1 MFKERLGVTETTDT
15 ANSGTKSL
23 TAQVQA
29 AIEEMIAAGEL
40 KGGDR
45 VNEIALSERFG
56 TSRGP
61 LREACRALA
70 QVGLLVAIPNRG
82 VFVRELDL
90 REALDVY
97 DIRASLH
104 ELIGS
109 LVAERIRDDEILEL
123 QTMVTTMDSFAEDG
137 DLERYYPANLEFHER
152 LLELAGNDRLTRM
165 YNNLIKELHLF
176 RRKGLIQLNSMRIS
190 NEEHRQVVDAIANRD
205 PIAAGAALRNH
216 AMTSKQRLLAA
227 VRAEAATAVAPA
239 EPQRKRA

>member
-1 MFKERLGVTETTDT
+1 MTESTETT
-15 ANSGTKSL
+15 NGGSKSL
-23 TAQVQA
+23 TARVQA

-40 KGGDR
+40 QGGDR

-61 LREACRALA
+61 LREACRALT

-109 LVAERIRDDEILEL
+109 LVAERIRDDEVLEL
-123 QTMVTTMDSFAEDG
+123 QTMVEAMDRYAEDD

-152 LLELAGNDRLTRM
+152 LLELAGNERLARM

-190 NEEHRQVVDAIANRD
+190 NEEHRQVVDAIAKRD
-205 PIAAGAALRNH
+205 SIAAGAALRNH

-227 VRAEAATAVAPA
+227 VRAEAASAL
-239 EPQRKRA
+239 EPSVDSQRKRA